1 MDQPTGSLHPAKNP
15 NQRAFWETQRVRQ
28 QVKARRSAHFG
39 TASQIIPKGKNTEA
53 FPGSPTVPQKEKGQK
68 SLSRAMAWGRRMFPR
83 VVSGGSSLLA
93 GRFCRRRQKTL
104 PTAFRTPPDDKKP
117 MASNLKIVFLG
128 YPRTQPGNLLTVELD
143 QPIATLAIQMIMLGI
158 AVVMFIDI
166 PAAQGHFFQ
175 QASFAQL
182 CQSAIDGW
190 PRNLPTG
197 DHLLEMFEEFFGIE
211 VVMVAEHL
219 FNNQSPLHRQPFAP
233 SP

>member
-1 MDQPTGSLHPAKNP
+1 L
-15 NQRAFWETQRVRQ
+15 
-28 QVKARRSAHFG
+28 
-39 TASQIIPKGKNTEA
+39 
-53 FPGSPTVPQKEKGQK
+53 
-68 SLSRAMAWGRRMFPR
+68 GR
-83 VVSGGSSLLA
+83 
-93 GRFCRRRQKTL
+93 RFCRRRQKTL
-104 PTAFRTPPDDKKP
+104 PTAFRTPSGYKKP

-128 YPRTQPGNLLTVELD
+128 YPGTKPGNLLTVELD
-143 QPIATLAIQMIMLGI
+143 EPIAALTIQMIMLGI

-182 CQSAIDGW
+182 CQGAIDGG

-211 VVMVAEHL
+211 VVVMTEHL
-219 FNNQSPLHRQPFAP
+219 FNNQPPLQRQPFAP